1 MACILVQGFYNGY
14 FFHWFKFL
22 VVFTIA
28 RPLFT
33 QIIFSHGFILFKDV
47 IEMGVNNFLVGV
59 LFFVIIMMVAFSIQ
73 SEINEIL

>member
-14 FFHWFKFL
+14 FFYWFKFL

-33 QIIFSHGFILFKDV
+33 QRSFSHGFLFHEGV
-47 IEMGVNNFLVGV
+47 IEMDVNNFLVGV
-59 LFFVIIMMVAFSIQ
+59 LFFVIIMMAAFSIQ